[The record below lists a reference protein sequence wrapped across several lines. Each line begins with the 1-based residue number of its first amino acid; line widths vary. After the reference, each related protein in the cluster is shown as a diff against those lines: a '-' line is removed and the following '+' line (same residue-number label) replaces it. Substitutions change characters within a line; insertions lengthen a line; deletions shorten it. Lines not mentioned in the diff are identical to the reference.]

1 MKIARFRDGKR
12 VVYGVLQGDKLV
24 EIRGSIFS
32 KFRMTD
38 TAHEL
43 SEVRLLPPTDP
54 MEIWCPGLNFLEHL
68 EFAGQVLGLSLIH
81 I

>member
-43 SEVRLLPPTDP
+43 SEV
-54 MEIWCPGLNFLEHL
+54 
-68 EFAGQVLGLSLIH
+68 
-81 I
+81 

>member
-12 VVYGVLQGDKLV
+12 VVYGVLRGDKLV

-43 SEVRLLPPTDP
+43 SKVNCYLRLILWRFGVP
-54 MEIWCPGLNFLEHL
+54 
-68 EFAGQVLGLSLIH
+68 A
-81 I
+81 